1 MSLASDMRD
10 RAAMLW
16 HVQRVKRMVRE
27 RSRLGPHALVSV
39 VEVPC
44 DDPECP
50 GPATQITI
58 LGLDMIR
65 RGFLV
70 HVPVASI
77 TEADLCMINV

>member
-10 RAAMLW
+10 KAAMLW
-16 HVQRVKRMVRE
+16 HVQRVKRLVRE
-27 RSRLGPHALVSV
+27 RSRLGPNALVSV

-44 DDPECP
+44 DDPDCP

-70 HVPVASI
+70 HVPVAAI
-77 TEADLCMINV
+77 AEADLYGINV

>member
-1 MSLASDMRD
+1 VSLASDMRD

-16 HVQRVKRMVRE
+16 HVRRVKRLLRA

-44 DDPECP
+44 DDPDRP

-58 LGLDMIR
+58 LGLDMVR
-65 RGFLV
+65 RRFMV
-70 HVPVASI
+70 HLPVASI
-77 TEADLCMINV
+77 TEAELCVINV